1 MAQKIRALKPGAQN
15 KIPMAKT
22 KEQVLETLLSTYED
36 LCLLDGQGV
45 DKPAPRALAGLIATL
60 APRDGRLAVN
70 QIRIKLRSQP
80 KPVKTDAV
88 QPAAPAELGKPQ
100 GAQPVRQPQPPKVE
114 PEQAPLS
121 ALKSEGVVE
130 GENVVAAEPLTADE
144 IESMLSMKPIE
155 AEENYSA
162 ERVRATLVSLGTD
175 ANGLEI
181 KTYRQLF
188 NITRNYFA

>member
-1 MAQKIRALKPGAQN
+1 
-15 KIPMAKT
+15 MAKT
-22 KEQVLETLLSTYED
+22 KEEIVAALLSTYED

-45 DKPAPRALAGLIATL
+45 DKPAPRVLAGVIATL
-60 APRDGRLAVN
+60 APKDGRLAVN

-80 KPVKTDAV
+80 KPAKADTV

-100 GAQPVRQPQPPKVE
+100 GAQPVRQPQPLKAE
-114 PEQAPLS
+114 PEQATLS
-121 ALKSEGVVE
+121 IAPKLEGVAE
-130 GENVVAAEPLTADE
+130 GGNVVVDEPLTADE

-175 ANGLEI
+175 ANGLEV

>member
-1 MAQKIRALKPGAQN
+1 
-15 KIPMAKT
+15 MAKT
-22 KEQVLETLLSTYED
+22 LSEIVDTIVEAYKD
-36 LCLLDGQGV
+36 LNALNGQGV
-45 DKPAPRALAGLIATL
+45 DRPASRQLAQVASMLEPHRGQLLIRQA
-60 APRDGRLAVN
+60 
-70 QIRIKLRSQP
+70 RIESRSQP
-80 KPVKTDAV
+80 RPAKADVA

>member
-1 MAQKIRALKPGAQN
+1 
-15 KIPMAKT
+15 MAKT
-22 KEQVLETLLSTYED
+22 KEEIVAALIGIYED
-36 LCLLDGQGV
+36 VCLLNGQGV
-45 DKPAPRALAGLIATL
+45 DKPVPRSIQGVIQSLDPRNGLISVRNVKL
-60 APRDGRLAVN
+60 
-70 QIRIKLRSQP
+70 KLRNQP
-80 KPVKTDAV
+80 KAEKSAPV

-100 GAQPVRQPQPPKVE
+100 GAQPVRQPQPLKVV
-114 PEQAPLS
+114 PEQVPQPEVVLTTQT
-121 ALKSEGVVE
+121 KSEGVAE
-130 GENVVAAEPLTADE
+130 AENVAVVEPLTADE

-175 ANGLEI
+175 ASGLEI

>member
-1 MAQKIRALKPGAQN
+1 M
-15 KIPMAKT
+15 
-22 KEQVLETLLSTYED
+22 LSVYED

-45 DKPAPRALAGLIATL
+45 DKPAPRALAGVIATL
-60 APRDGRLAVN
+60 APKDGRLAVN

-80 KPVKTDAV
+80 KPAKADAA

-114 PEQAPLS
+114 PEQAQQS
-121 ALKSEGVVE
+121 AALKSEGVAE
-130 GENVVAAEPLTADE
+130 AENAVGAEPLTADE
-144 IESMLSMKPIE
+144 VEAMLSMKPIE

-175 ANGLEI
+175 ASGLEI

-188 NITRNYFA
+188 NITRNHFA

>member
-1 MAQKIRALKPGAQN
+1 MAR
-15 KIPMAKT
+15 T
-22 KEQVLETLLSTYED
+22 KQEVTDTLLSVYED

-60 APRDGRLAVN
+60 ALRDGRLAVN
-70 QIRIKLRSQP
+70 RIRIKLRSQP
-80 KPVKTDAV
+80 KPAKADVV
-88 QPAAPAELGKPQ
+88 QSAAPAEPGKPQ
-100 GAQPVRQPQPPKVE
+100 GAQPSRQPQPLNPV

-121 ALKSEGVVE
+121 VAPKSEGVAE
-130 GENVVAAEPLTADE
+130 AANVAVAEPLTADE

-162 ERVRATLVSLGTD
+162 ERVRATLISLGTD
-175 ANGLEI
+175 ADGLET

>member
-1 MAQKIRALKPGAQN
+1 MV
-15 KIPMAKT
+15 KT
-22 KEQVLETLLSTYED
+22 KEEIVAALLSTYED

-45 DKPAPRALAGLIATL
+45 DKPAPRALAGVIATL
-60 APRDGRLAVN
+60 APKDGRLAVN
-70 QIRIKLRSQP
+70 QIRIKLRTQP
-80 KPVKTDAV
+80 KPAKADVV
-88 QPAAPAELGKPQ
+88 QLAAPAELGKPQ
-100 GAQPVRQPQPPKVE
+100 GAQLVRQPQPPKVE
-114 PEQAPLS
+114 PEQAPQS
-121 ALKSEGVVE
+121 AAPKSEGE
-130 GENVVAAEPLTADE
+130 AEAENAVGAEPLTADE

-162 ERVRATLVSLGTD
+162 DRVRATLVSLGTD

>member
-1 MAQKIRALKPGAQN
+1 
-15 KIPMAKT
+15 MAKT
-22 KEQVLETLLSTYED
+22 KEEIVAALLSTYED

-45 DKPAPRALAGLIATL
+45 DKPAPRALAGVIATL

-80 KPVKTDAV
+80 KPAKADAV

-100 GAQPVRQPQPPKVE
+100 GAQPVRQPQPLKIV
-114 PEQAPLS
+114 PEQVPQS
-121 ALKSEGVVE
+121 VALKLEGVAE
-130 GENVVAAEPLTADE
+130 AENVAVVDPLTADE
-144 IESMLSMKPIE
+144 IESMLSMRPIE

-175 ANGLEI
+175 ASGLEI

>member
-1 MAQKIRALKPGAQN
+1 
-15 KIPMAKT
+15 MAKT
-22 KEQVLETLLSTYED
+22 KEEIVAALVGIYED
-36 LCLLDGQGV
+36 VCLLNGQGV
-45 DKPAPRALAGLIATL
+45 DKPVPRAIQGVIQSLDPRNGLML
-60 APRDGRLAVN
+60 VRNVK
-70 QIRIKLRSQP
+70 IKLRSQP
-80 KPVKTDAV
+80 APER
-88 QPAAPAELGKPQ
+88 AAPKPPILPEAGKPQ
-100 GAQPVRQPQPPKVE
+100 GAQPVRQPQPLKVE

-121 ALKSEGVVE
+121 AAHKSEDVAE
-130 GENVVAAEPLTADE
+130 GENAVVAEPLTADE

-188 NITRNYFA
+188 NITRTHFA

>member
-1 MAQKIRALKPGAQN
+1 MG
-15 KIPMAKT
+15 KT
-22 KEQVLETLLSTYED
+22 KEEIVAALVGIYED
-36 LCLLDGQGV
+36 VCLLNGQGV
-45 DKPAPRALAGLIATL
+45 DKPVPRAIQGVIQSLDPRNGLML
-60 APRDGRLAVN
+60 VRNVK
-70 QIRIKLRSQP
+70 IKLRSQP
-80 KPVKTDAV
+80 APER
-88 QPAAPAELGKPQ
+88 AAPKPTILPEAGKPQ
-100 GAQPVRQPQPPKVE
+100 GAQPVRRPQPPKAE
-114 PEQAPLS
+114 PEQAPQS
-121 ALKSEGVVE
+121 VAPKSEGVAE
-130 GENVVAAEPLTADE
+130 GENVAVAEPLTADE